1 MIALAL
7 GGRTVQEWS
16 DTMTPAEFN
25 AWAEFYQAY
34 PFDDMHRIHR
44 PAAMIATSQSTA
56 ASIGDAIQ
64 RRLDWLQ
71 PVLPT
76 YEYTDADQRT
86 MRTFGIKPRP
96 GMGAAPRRP
105 PSRHGE
111 L

>member
-1 MIALAL
+1 VIALAL
-7 GGRTVQEWS
+7 GGRTVQEWR

-44 PAAMIATSQSTA
+44 PAAMIASSQSTA
-56 ASIGDAIQ
+56 ASVADAIQ

-71 PVLPT
+71 PQLPT
-76 YEYTDADQRT
+76 YEYSDADRRT
-86 MRTFGIKPRP
+86 MRTFNMKPP
-96 GMGAAPRRP
+96 TGAPPRRP
-105 PSRHGE
+105 QSVHGE